1 MAITKKSTIQAGEEI
16 LADAIIAF
24 QESGVMVP
32 LVTTATA
39 PQGAGTVSFPYYTD
53 PASSNVGSGTD
64 GSDYTS
70 TTTRTISKAQATI
83 AEYIVRSDVTD
94 LAVQSSPQNLTSDVG
109 NIIGHELALKADD
122 LLVSLFS
129 GFSQT
134 ESAAGTAMTL
144 AHVFGA
150 SRQLHAAG
158 SPMPFNMVLSPK
170 SCWGP
175 KGLLQLLINS
185 NSGSQMA
192 DNPTSQDALANG
204 FVGRVA
210 GVDVYWS
217 AEIDE
222 NVSSGGDAANGVFS
236 KGAMGMGFGSGGPI
250 TVEEQRDASARSTE
264 YVGVLNAAAI
274 EIKDTFGVYM
284 LVDVS

>member
-64 GSDYTS
+64 CSDYTS

-175 KGLLQLLINS
+175 KGLLQLLINT

>member
-134 ESAAGTAMTL
+134 ASAAGTPMTL

-175 KGLLQLLINS
+175 KGLLQLLINT

>member
-175 KGLLQLLINS
+175 KGLLQLLINT

-222 NVSSGGDAANGVFS
+222 NVSSGGAAANGVVS
-236 KGAMGMGFGSGGPI
+236 KGAMVMGFGSVGPI

>member
-144 AHVFGA
+144 AHVVGA
-150 SRQLHAAG
+150 SRQIHAAG
-158 SPMPFNMVLSPK
+158 SPMPFIMVLSPK

-175 KGLLQLLINS
+175 KGLLQLLINT

>member
-175 KGLLQLLINS
+175 KGLLQLLINT

-236 KGAMGMGFGSGGPI
+236 YGAMGMGFGSGGPI
-250 TVEEQRDASARSTE
+250 TVEEQRDASARATE

>member
-1 MAITKKSTIQAGEEI
+1 
-16 LADAIIAF
+16 
-24 QESGVMVP
+24 
-32 LVTTATA
+32 
-39 PQGAGTVSFPYYTD
+39 
-53 PASSNVGSGTD
+53 
-64 GSDYTS
+64 
-70 TTTRTISKAQATI
+70 
-83 AEYIVRSDVTD
+83 
-94 LAVQSSPQNLTSDVG
+94 
-109 NIIGHELALKADD
+109 
-122 LLVSLFS
+122 
-129 GFSQT
+129 
-134 ESAAGTAMTL
+134 
-144 AHVFGA
+144 
-150 SRQLHAAG
+150 
-158 SPMPFNMVLSPK
+158 
-170 SCWGP
+170 
-175 KGLLQLLINS
+175 
-185 NSGSQMA
+185 MA

>member
-1 MAITKKSTIQAGEEI
+1 MAVTKKSDIQAGEQI

-24 QESGVMVP
+24 QESGVMIP
-32 LVTTATA
+32 LVTSASA
-39 PQGAGTVSFPYYTD
+39 PKGSGTVSFPYYGA

-64 GSDYTS
+64 GTDYST
-70 TTTRTISKAQATI
+70 TTTRTVSKAQATI
-83 AEYIVRSDVTD
+83 AEYIVRSDITD
-94 LAVQSSPQNLTSDVG
+94 LAKQSSPQNLTGDVG
-109 NIIGHELALKADD
+109 QIIGHELALKADD

-134 ESAAGTAMTL
+134 ESSAGTSLTL

-158 SPMPFNMVLSPK
+158 AAMPYNLVLSPK
-170 SCWGP
+170 GVWGS
-175 KGLLQLLINS
+175 KGLLQLLINT

-192 DNPTSQDALANG
+192 DNPTSAEALANG

-222 NVSSGGDAANGVFS
+222 DVSSGGDAAAGMFS
-236 KGAMGMGFGSGGPI
+236 KGAMGMGFGFSGPI
-250 TVEEQRDASARSTE
+250 SIEEQRDASARATE
-264 YVGVLNAAAI
+264 YVGVLNAAAV
-274 EIKDTFGVYM
+274 EIYDNFGVYM
-284 LVDVS
+284 LHDVS

>member
-158 SPMPFNMVLSPK
+158 SPMPINMVLSPK

-175 KGLLQLLINS
+175 KGLLQLLINT

-250 TVEEQRDASARSTE
+250 TVEEQRDASARATE

>member
-175 KGLLQLLINS
+175 KGLLQLLINT

-192 DNPTSQDALANG
+192 DNPTSQEALANG

-217 AEIDE
+217 QEIDE

-236 KGAMGMGFGSGGPI
+236 KGAMGIGFGSGGPI